1 MMYFGTSIGIAI
13 RGDDLEAVCMRGR
26 WKRVAVAGFL
36 RIQNYRSRPVA
47 EVAEQYRRFRKATH
61 AMTTSAIVAL
71 PRESGLLRILELPAE
86 IGQNLAAA
94 IGYQVDT
101 LHPFEEG
108 GVYFDYAV
116 LPAPGVP
123 TPPTAETGIS
133 RSPVRVAVG
142 LAEKPSV
149 DELYDWCCRA
159 GIDVA
164 GFTFSTAAFYQALEK
179 GAGLMVLDRQGG
191 STEILGLAADGG
203 FCSRQCHA
211 DEALEREIGFCAAEL
226 RWSAQD
232 EHPVL
237 CVGEEGEGAAAMPPG
252 VRLEPGLPA
261 PLPAVAAGSP
271 GGAAEFRL
279 KESFTAYATALLG
292 LERRLPLTPPKPG
305 LRWNLLPAEKRIYRS
320 HWAYTTAYAMAAL
333 IVLQAAAWVAIG
345 WVQDRNYAAYLD
357 RQISALKPRVQYA
370 DKLDADQKALLVKL
384 ETLKREQG
392 DLGRK
397 MGALQELTHL
407 LPDSVWL
414 NAMQISDVQV
424 YFIGQAEAAAGLLQ
438 TLSQSAYFEQPQFQ
452 SAVSKNS
459 EGKEVFQIRMRLR
472 DVPLHTTALPPAA
485 PDSGAPQPMATGA
498 PRAGAGVAP
507 GRPSDNAAM
516 PHAAAPAKPNGAAA
530 AKPTTPPKGDR

>member
-1 MMYFGTSIGIAI
+1 MMYFGTSIGIAV

-36 RIQNYRSRPVA
+36 RIENYRSRPVE
-47 EVAEQYRRFRKATH
+47 EVAEQYRRFRKANH

-71 PRESGLLRILELPAE
+71 PRESGLLRVLELPAE

-116 LPAPGVP
+116 LPAPGGP

-142 LAEKPSV
+142 LAEKRSV

-164 GFTFSTAAFYQALEK
+164 GFTFSTAALYQALQK
-179 GAGLMVLDRQGG
+179 GAGLIVLDRQGG

-203 FCSRQCHA
+203 FCSRQCRA
-211 DEALEREIGFCAAEL
+211 GQALEREIEFCAAEL
-226 RWSAQD
+226 RWSGQD

-237 CVGEEGEGAAAMPPG
+237 CVGEQPEDAGAGLPG
-252 VRLEPGLPA
+252 APESGARLEPLLLT
-261 PLPAVAAGSP
+261 PLPAVAASPP
-271 GGAAEFRL
+271 GGAAEFHL

-292 LERRLPLTPPKPG
+292 LDRRLPLTLPRPG
-305 LRWNLLPAEKRIYRS
+305 LRWNLLPADKRVYRS
-320 HWAYTTAYAMAAL
+320 HWAYTAAYALAAL
-333 IVLQAAAWVAIG
+333 IMLQAAAWLVAG

-357 RQISALKPRVQYA
+357 RQISALKPRVQYV
-370 DKLDADQKALLVKL
+370 DKLDARQKGLLVKL
-384 ETLKREQG
+384 EVLRREQE
-392 DLGRK
+392 DIGRK
-397 MGALQELTHL
+397 TQALQELTHL
-407 LPDSVWL
+407 LPNSVWL
-414 NAMQISDVQV
+414 NSVQISDTQV
-424 YFIGQAEAAAGLLQ
+424 YLAGQGEAAAGLLQ
-438 TLSQSAYFEQPQFQ
+438 TLSQSAHFEQPQFQ
-452 SAVSKNS
+452 SAVSKNA

-472 DVPLHTTALPPAA
+472 DVPLRASAAPPPAGPPVPNAGPGLMPGGSQAGGAGATAAASGDGAAKAAPSPAA
-485 PDSGAPQPMATGA
+485 PAPQG
-498 PRAGAGVAP
+498 G
-507 GRPSDNAAM
+507 
-516 PHAAAPAKPNGAAA
+516 KQQ
-530 AKPTTPPKGDR
+530 